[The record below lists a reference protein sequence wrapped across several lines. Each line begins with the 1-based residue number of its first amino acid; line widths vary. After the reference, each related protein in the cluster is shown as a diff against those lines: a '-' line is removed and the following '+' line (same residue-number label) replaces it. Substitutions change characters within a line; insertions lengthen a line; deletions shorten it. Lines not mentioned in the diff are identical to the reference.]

1 MNSGKEGENGAA
13 DDSSEV
19 IRVRTA
25 DCEGLPVVRSGPS
38 GQRIGG
44 QLLRSGTS
52 IGANVEEAQAAQ
64 TKPDSI
70 AKMSIAR
77 KEARETLY
85 WLKLLDSEGLLLS
98 ASADELLREC
108 DSIVA
113 TLTAIVKTSQLR
125 RNESK

>member
-1 MNSGKEGENGAA
+1 
-13 DDSSEV
+13 
-19 IRVRTA
+19 
-25 DCEGLPVVRSGPS
+25 
-38 GQRIGG
+38 
-44 QLLRSGTS
+44 
-52 IGANVEEAQAAQ
+52 
-64 TKPDSI
+64 
-70 AKMSIAR
+70 MSIAR